1 MNRRDFLAVS
11 GMAAGAAV
19 LGSTLKAQAQDA
31 AFPPFQKAVITGMLP
46 KELSNPDKF
55 ALAKRCGFDG
65 LESPPIADLNE
76 AKTVGDQARDA
87 GVPIHSIIYGGWEFP
102 LSDPDPA
109 VQEKGRAAV
118 EQALLCAQ
126 AVGAQ
131 NILLVPAKVT
141 AEVRYIDAY
150 ERSQKHIRSLIP
162 VAEQAGVV
170 ITIEEVWNDFLMSPL
185 EFAKYIDEF
194 ESPWV
199 RAYFDVANVVAFG
212 YPQDWIR
219 TLGKRIMKV
228 HVKDFKRDTREW
240 PNLMEGS
247 VDWPEVRRAFAEIGY
262 QGFITAELKGGDEA
276 YLKDLSERMSK
287 IAAGG

>member
-19 LGSTLKAQAQDA
+19 LGGTLKAQAQDA
-31 AFPPFQKAVITGMLP
+31 AFPPFKKAVITGMLP

-76 AKTVGDQARDA
+76 AKIIGEQARDA
-87 GVPIHSIIYGGWEFP
+87 GVPIHSIIFGGWQFP

-141 AEVRYIDAY
+141 ADVRYIDAY
-150 ERSQKHIRSLIP
+150 ERSQKHIRSLLP
-162 VAEQAGVV
+162 VAEQVGVV
-170 ITIEEVWNDFLMSPL
+170 IAVENVWNDFLLSPL
-185 EFAKYIDEF
+185 EFAKYVDEF

-199 RAYFDVANVVAFG
+199 RAYFDVGNVVAFG
-212 YPQDWIR
+212 YSQDWIR

-247 VDWPEVRRAFAEIGY
+247 IDWPEVRRALAEIGY
-262 QGFITAELKGGDEA
+262 EGFITAELKGGDEA